1 MSNQQIVLSQNQK
14 SSTVTLIFQNADFL
28 AAVGDSLRVESFLH
42 VTINQSTYDEFVK
55 GVMASFVAEFMD
67 FKEQWPIPQEL
78 QELRKVWTSLWH
90 GMSEFIRIFISEGH
104 H

>member
-28 AAVGDSLRVESFLH
+28 AAVGDPLRVESFLH

-55 GVMASFVAEFMD
+55 SVMASFVAEFMD

-78 QELRKVWTSLWH
+78 QELRKV
-90 GMSEFIRIFISEGH
+90 
-104 H
+104 

>member
-28 AAVGDSLRVESFLH
+28 AAGGDSLRGESFLH

-55 GVMASFVAEFMD
+55 AVMDSFGAEFMD
-67 FKEQWPIPQEL
+67 FKEEWPIPQEL
-78 QELRKVWTSLWH
+78 QELRKV
-90 GMSEFIRIFISEGH
+90 
-104 H
+104 